1 MSKLSVDKV
10 IGNSDTTRIAI
21 VGLMD
26 EPGVA
31 FKLFKSL
38 AKHDINV
45 DMILQSVGRKGTK
58 DISFTVSDECADEA
72 EKIIYEN
79 FNNFESIDVD
89 KEVSKVSIVGKEF
102 QTTSGIAAR
111 MFEALY
117 DVSINIKMISTSDSR
132 VTVLIDELNFDDAM
146 TALNNAFSIKET
158 E

>member
-58 DISFTVSDECADEA
+58 DISFTVSDERADEA

-117 DVSINIKMISTSDSR
+117 DVNINIKMISTSDSR
-132 VTVLIDELNFDDAM
+132 VTVLIDELNFDGAM